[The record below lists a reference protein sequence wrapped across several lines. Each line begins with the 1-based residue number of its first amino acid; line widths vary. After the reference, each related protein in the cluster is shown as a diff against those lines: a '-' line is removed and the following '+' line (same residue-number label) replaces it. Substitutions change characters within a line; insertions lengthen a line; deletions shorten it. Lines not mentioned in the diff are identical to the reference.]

1 MAGKVTFGN
10 NKMQRAIKEYTED
23 IEKDVKRVVVGTAQL
38 LQSEAKARAPIDDG
52 SLRDSIEMDVLNDGM
67 SASVRVTTFYAI
79 FVELGT
85 GIYAAEG
92 NGRQT
97 PWTYYSH
104 KLGRFVTTRG
114 MRPQPFWYP
123 SVDAAERYF
132 NSEMRKIG

>member
-1 MAGKVTFGN
+1 MAGNIRFGN
-10 NKMQRAIKEYTED
+10 NRMEQSFQEYAENKID
-23 IEKDVKRVVVGTAQL
+23 EVKRIIVSTAQH
-38 LQSEAKARAPIDDG
+38 LQSEAKARAPVDDG

-67 SASVRVTTFYAI
+67 SASVRVTAFYGI
-79 FVELGT
+79 YVEMGT

-92 NGRQT
+92 NGRNT

-123 SVDAAERYF
+123 SVDVSEQYF
-132 NSEMRKIG
+132 KKEMRKLG